1 MDFGEVLSSAW
12 RIIWKHKILWI
23 FGIFAGCSRGGGG
36 GGGNSGTQFSSRGG
50 PNPFPQFNEFANQF
64 GNWIDNHLWV
74 VALFILVVLVLFLLA
89 LFLGTIGRI
98 GLIRGTFKADG
109 GAEHLGFMELWDES
123 LRYFWRIFLL
133 ALLVGLVV
141 LVLVSALVAVGIGA
155 AIFTLG
161 IGFLCVLP
169 LFCVLFLG
177 LVFAG
182 IVIQQ
187 AEAAIVIENL
197 GIMDGLRRGWDVVK
211 THLGPILIMWLILLV
226 IGFVVGIVIA
236 LPILIAV
243 VPAAIA
249 FAAAN
254 SQATTFDYTPLIVG
268 LVCCA
273 VYFPFLIVLSGI
285 LEAYVQS
292 AWTLTFLRLT
302 RPKVAPVPPESTVIP
317 APNA

>member
-36 GGGNSGTQFSSRGG
+36 GGGNNGYQFSGRGG
-50 PNPFPQFNEFANQF
+50 QNPFPQFNEFFYQF

-74 VALFILVVLVLFLLA
+74 IVLFVLVVLVLFLLA
-89 LFLGTIGRI
+89 IFLGTIGRI

-123 LRYFWRIFLL
+123 LRYFWRIFVL
-133 ALLVGLVV
+133 ALLVGLAALI
-141 LVLVSALVAVGIGA
+141 LVFALVALGIGA
-155 AIFTLG
+155 AVFTFG

-169 LFCVLFLG
+169 LFCVLFLA

-197 GIMDGLRRGWDVVK
+197 GIMDGVRRGWDVVK

-226 IGFVVGIVIA
+226 IGFVAGIVIA
-236 LPILIAV
+236 LPVLVTVI
-243 VPAAIA
+243 PAAIA
-249 FAAAN
+249 FGVAS
-254 SQATTFDYTPLIVG
+254 SQGTTFDYTPLIVG

-273 VYFPFLIVLSGI
+273 VYFPFLLVLSGI
-285 LEAYVQS
+285 LTAYVQS
-292 AWTLTFLRLT
+292 AWTLTYLRLT
-302 RPKVAPVPPESTVIP
+302 RPKAAPAPESTVIP

>member
-36 GGGNSGTQFSSRGG
+36 GGGNNGTQFSGRGG
-50 PNPFPQFNEFANQF
+50 QNPFPQFDQFANQF
-64 GNWIDNHLWV
+64 GNWIGNHLWV
-74 VALFILVVLVLFLLA
+74 VALFILVVLVLFLVG

-123 LRYFWRIFLL
+123 LKYFWRVFLL
-133 ALLVGLVV
+133 ALLVGLAA
-141 LVLVSALVAVGIGA
+141 LVLVFALAVLAIGTA
-155 AIFTLG
+155 ALTFG
-161 IGFLCVLP
+161 IGFLCFIP
-169 LFCVLFLG
+169 LICVFALA

-182 IVIQQ
+182 VVIQQ

-197 GIMDGLRRGWDVVK
+197 GIMDGVRRGWDVVK

-226 IGFVVGIVIA
+226 IGFVAGIVIA
-236 LPILIAV
+236 LPVLITII
-243 VPAAIA
+243 PAAIA
-249 FAAAN
+249 FGVAN
-254 SQATTFDYTPLIVG
+254 AQGTTFDYTPLIVG

-273 VYFPFLIVLSGI
+273 VYFPFLLVLSGI

>member
-12 RIIWKHKILWI
+12 RIIWKHKVLWI

-36 GGGNSGTQFSSRGG
+36 GGNGGSQVTSRGG
-50 PNPFPQFNEFANQF
+50 PNPFPGFNEFATQF
-64 GNWIDNHLWV
+64 GNWINSHLWV
-74 VALFILVVLVLFLLA
+74 VVLFILVVLVLFLLA

-123 LRYFWRIFLL
+123 LPYFWRIFLL
-133 ALLVGLVV
+133 ALLVGLAAFF
-141 LVLVSALVAVGIGA
+141 LVLALVAVGIGA
-155 AIFTLG
+155 AVFTFG

-169 LFCVLFLG
+169 LFCVLFLA

-187 AEAAIVIENL
+187 AESAIVIENL
-197 GIMDGLRRGWDVVK
+197 GIMDGVRRGWDVVK

-226 IGFVVGIVIA
+226 IGFVVGIVLA
-236 LPILIAV
+236 LPILIV
-243 VPAAIA
+243 LVPAAIA
-249 FAAAN
+249 FGTAN
-254 SQATTFDYTPLIVG
+254 YQATTFDYTPLIVG

-273 VYFPFLIVLSGI
+273 VYFPFLLVLGGI
-285 LEAYVQS
+285 LQAYLQS

-302 RPKVAPVPPESTVIP
+302 RPKVTPVPESTVIP

>member
-36 GGGNSGTQFSSRGG
+36 GGGNSGNQFSSRGG
-50 PNPFPQFNEFANQF
+50 PNPYPQFNEFANQF
-64 GNWIDNHLWV
+64 GNWIGNHLWV

-123 LRYFWRIFLL
+123 LRYFWRIFVL
-133 ALLVGLVV
+133 ALLVGLAALIVV
-141 LVLVSALVAVGIGA
+141 FALVALGIGA
-155 AIFTLG
+155 AVLTFG

-169 LFCVLFLG
+169 LFCVLFLA

-197 GIMDGLRRGWDVVK
+197 GIMDGVRRGWDVVK
-211 THLGPILIMWLILLV
+211 THLGPILLMWLILVV
-226 IGFVVGIVIA
+226 IGFVAGIVIA
-236 LPILIAV
+236 LPVLV
-243 VPAAIA
+243 VVIPAAIA
-249 FAAAN
+249 LAAAN

-268 LVCCA
+268 LACCA
-273 VYFPFLIVLSGI
+273 VYFPFLLVLSGI
-285 LEAYVQS
+285 LTAYVQS
-292 AWTLTFLRLT
+292 AWTLTYLRLT
-302 RPKVAPVPPESTVIP
+302 RPKVAPVPESTVIP